1 MLQKHDIDILNSIYK
16 NSRMAH
22 DCTKL
27 MCSRCKNAELS
38 DYLLRQQKH
47 YAKNCMTARDKI
59 EAAGKQAKKLPKME
73 RVMAEMGIYMKT
85 AADKTESNIA
95 EILYN
100 GTNMGIVDISRTLN
114 HSAKAADSTKRLAES
129 LLDEEVKYA
138 DGLKKFL

>member
-27 MCSRCKNAELS
+27 MCSRCHSPELS

-73 RVMAEMGIYMKT
+73 RAMAEMGIYMKT
-85 AADKTESNIA
+85 AADKTPSNIA
-95 EILYN
+95 EIMYN

-114 HSAKAADSTKRLAES
+114 HSARACESTKRLAES

>member
-27 MCSRCKNAELS
+27 VCSRCKNTHLS

-47 YAKNCMTARDKI
+47 YARNCMTARDKI
-59 EAAGKQAKKLPKME
+59 EAAGKRTEKIPKME
-73 RVMAEMGIYMKT
+73 KAMAEMGIYMKT
-85 AADKTESNIA
+85 AADKTASNIA
-95 EILYN
+95 EIMYN

-114 HSAKAADSTKRLAES
+114 HSANAAESTKRLAEE
-129 LLDEEVKYA
+129 LLKEEVKYA